1 MCFVCTNSCYKL
13 IKDQKHDHW
22 EERMNAVYKSGFA
35 FLENDREQM
44 DGGRISARAVDS
56 WIPDSAFKAFYTTN
70 SWKR

>member
-13 IKDQKHDHW
+13 IKDQKQDHW
-22 EERMNAVYKSGFA
+22 EERMNVVYKSGFA

-56 WIPDSAFKAFYTTN
+56 
-70 SWKR
+70 

>member
-35 FLENDREQM
+35 FVQNDREQM

-56 WIPDSAFKAFYTTN
+56 
-70 SWKR
+70 